1 MLRFWML
8 KIKVNSIIAFDGICK
23 TIIENRT
30 NVKTSS
36 QFLNF
41 KSINT
46 MDFSSLNE

>member
-8 KIKVNSIIAFDGICK
+8 KIEVNSIIAFDGICK

-46 MDFSSLNE
+46 MDFFLIK